1 MLSLI
6 VLLIFGSLVA
16 YFATQNPQTT
26 TVTLANYPL
35 SDVPLYVVVLFSL
48 LLGIGVSWF
57 LSLFGTI
64 SSFFTNK
71 NKETKIRQGNR
82 EITQLTKRI
91 HQLELENER
100 LKSKREARDEKSL

>member
-35 SDVPLYVVVLFSL
+35 TDVPLYIVVLFSL
-48 LLGIGVSWF
+48 LMGIGVSWF

-64 SSFFTNK
+64 SSFFTIK
-71 NKETKIRQGNR
+71 KKETKIKQGNR
-82 EITQLTKRI
+82 EITILTKRV
-91 HQLELENER
+91 HALELENER
-100 LKSKREARDEKSL
+100 LKSEHEVTDEKSM